1 MPTSPF
7 LTETDRALK
16 EDSDALGEDRGGVRT
31 HVTNRMAEA
40 VNVRPPSCQSEF
52 RRFSGSELVAKSL
65 KVKCSWNRSE
75 NCTRENWENQA
86 ALGVRPRQSHL
97 EAPPTSLSGAGR
109 GGAGRGYTPALPPL
123 RAHLGAGT
131 LELAHHGLHE
141 AQHFVKIPGGDAA

>member
-40 VNVRPPSCQSEF
+40 VNVRPPSCQTEF

-86 ALGVRPRQSHL
+86 ALGGGLHPGLAAL
-97 EAPPTSLSGAGR
+97 EG
-109 GGAGRGYTPALPPL
+109 TP
-123 RAHLGAGT
+123 GSWDAGT
-131 LELAHHGLHE
+131 GSSRPSRSST
-141 AQHFVKIPGGDAA
+141 FC

>member
-16 EDSDALGEDRGGVRT
+16 EGSEALGEDRGGVRT
-31 HVTNRMAEA
+31 HVTNRIAEA
-40 VNVRPPSCQSEF
+40 VNVHPRSCQTEF

-109 GGAGRGYTPALPPL
+109 GGAGLHPGLAALEGTP
-123 RAHLGAGT
+123 GSWDAGT
-131 LELAHHGLHE
+131 GSSRPSRSST
-141 AQHFVKIPGGDAA
+141 FC